1 MVEHDIGLAELQQA
15 RILRYEEASDGHD
28 RRHEHLAGSFGPMT
42 PSESKS
48 TTPFDSKAT
57 SARNSSDDLS
67 LAGAASIQH
76 PVQLPTEA
84 MFQARPPQL
93 KNMTAEILFV
103 MTCALSQILFSF
115 LLGNVA
121 TLQDVIIEKL
131 NIPHSQSPWLIGSY
145 ALANGLSVIVSGP
158 VADLTKPK
166 YLICGAFAWLTA
178 WSVVGCFSLTNKYLF
193 FVVRACQGMAV
204 GVLLTSTLCICG
216 RIYKPG
222 LRKTRIFSAMAS
234 GAPLGFWL
242 GCISSSTLA
251 TADIRYI
258 YVLDAAIS
266 ACCLAAALY
275 AIPAVDSDTVVN
287 APFDYLGSIFA
298 VTGCSLLVAGLTQGP
313 SVSWAGYAIALVVLG
328 LAFVVV
334 FFFIETRAKRP
345 IMPPMVWKAPSF
357 TPLAIAYFIG
367 FGGFMAW
374 QWYMVQFF
382 LHIQHASPVTT
393 ALYLLPNPILG
404 VLAAYAVSI
413 ILHRVPGHY
422 VFFISMV
429 CFGLGPVFFLPQ
441 TAGTPYWNLSL
452 VGIALVTLGPDLS
465 FAAASVIITSSTPK
479 SYQGSAASILVT
491 LQNLSAAIITSIS
504 DSIGVSVSGRSGAS
518 AGTIELHGLRAIW
531 YFNMACAIV
540 AAVIVLL
547 AVRVPK
553 SVEKDHEKEY

>member
-1 MVEHDIGLAELQQA
+1 MSGHDTSDIGLAELQQA
-15 RILRYEEASDGHD
+15 RILRYEETSDAHD
-28 RRHEHLAGSFGPMT
+28 RRTYQTAGFGSMS

-57 SARNSSDDLS
+57 SARNSSDGLPFS
-67 LAGAASIQH
+67 SSSMEQ

-84 MFQARPPQL
+84 MFQARPAQL

-121 TLQDVIIEKL
+121 TLQDVLVDKL

-193 FVVRACQGMAV
+193 FVVRACQGIAV

-242 GCISSSTLA
+242 GCISSSALA
-251 TADIRYI
+251 TADVRYI

-275 AIPAVDSDTVVN
+275 AIPAIDSSTVVN
-287 APFDYLGSIFA
+287 APFDYLGSVFA

-313 SVSWAGYAIALVVLG
+313 SVSWAAYAIAIVVIG
-328 LAFVVV
+328 VAFIVA

-345 IMPPMVWKAPSF
+345 IMPPQVWKAPSF
-357 TPLAIAYFIG
+357 TPLAIAYFVG
-367 FGGFMAW
+367 FGGYMSW

-382 LHIQHASPVTT
+382 LHVQHASPVTT
-393 ALYLLPNPILG
+393 ALYILPNPIIG
-404 VLAAYAVSI
+404 VLAAYIVSI

-452 VGIALVTLGPDLS
+452 VGISLVTLGPDLS

-491 LQNLSAAIITSIS
+491 LQNLSAAIMTSIS
-504 DSIGVSVSGRSGAS
+504 DSIGVKVTDGSGST
-518 AGTIELHGLRAIW
+518 TIDLSGLRAIW

-540 AAVIVLL
+540 AAAIVLI

-553 SVEKDHEKEY
+553 SIEKDHEKEY